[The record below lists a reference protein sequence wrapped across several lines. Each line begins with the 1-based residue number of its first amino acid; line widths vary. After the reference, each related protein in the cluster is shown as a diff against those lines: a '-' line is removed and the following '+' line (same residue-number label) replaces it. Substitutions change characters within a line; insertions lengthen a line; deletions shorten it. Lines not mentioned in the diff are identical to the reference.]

1 VAGRASSSPMA
12 NPPTMIQVR
21 AATGATSG
29 VLSVEDEYFACALG
43 RGGLVDDKREGD
55 GGTPCGQFLLRQV
68 LWRPDR
74 GSAPAT
80 GLALSA
86 IRPDD
91 GWCDDPAD
99 PQYNRRVRLPHPG
112 RCEPLWRVD
121 RLYDL
126 LAVIGWNDDPPAAG
140 LGSAIFLHVA
150 REEAGGLEPT
160 EGCIA
165 LREEALRKVL
175 ARLDEGAA
183 IEIAQAA
190 AASKET

>member
-1 VAGRASSSPMA
+1 MA
-12 NPPTMIQVR
+12 TPPKMIQVR

-29 VLSVEDEYFACALG
+29 VLSIGAERFACALG

-55 GGTPCGQFLLRQV
+55 GGTPCGRFPLREV

-74 GSAPAT
+74 EPAPVT
-80 GLALSA
+80 GLASSV
-86 IRPDD
+86 IRPED

-112 RCEPLWRVD
+112 RCESLWRED
-121 RLYDL
+121 PLYDL

-150 REEAGGLEPT
+150 SEGAGGFEPT
-160 EGCIA
+160 EGCV
-165 LREEALRKVL
+165 ALRKDDLRQVL
-175 ARLDEGAA
+175 ARLGEGAA
-183 IEIAQAA
+183 IEIALAR
-190 AASKET
+190 AASKTG